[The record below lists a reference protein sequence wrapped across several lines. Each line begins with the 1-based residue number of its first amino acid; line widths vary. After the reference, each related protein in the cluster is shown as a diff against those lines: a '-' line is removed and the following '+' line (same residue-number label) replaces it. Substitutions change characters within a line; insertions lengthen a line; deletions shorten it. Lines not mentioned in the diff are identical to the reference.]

1 MHGEAMYLH
10 VAGDP
15 LDVTD
20 DLLVTKLNTTEST
33 VSDYRSMVQLGVSLK
48 HCLHHTVI
56 MMAARYTL
64 YQIDCRSLVLIE
76 GRSLV

>member
-56 MMAARYTL
+56 MMAAHYTL
-64 YQIDCRSLVLIE
+64 YQIGCRSLVLIE